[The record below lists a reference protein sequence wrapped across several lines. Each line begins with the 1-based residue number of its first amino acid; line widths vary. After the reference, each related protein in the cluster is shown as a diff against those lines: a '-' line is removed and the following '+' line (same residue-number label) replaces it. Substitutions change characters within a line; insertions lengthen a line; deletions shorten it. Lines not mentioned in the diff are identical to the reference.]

1 MPNLPEFPF
10 ARWKVVVFGI
20 FVILILGVRF
30 EPASEV
36 SASFEGSSLALNTAA
51 ITQGY
56 KVGHSGVDVAGK
68 KGSAVKSFTSGTVV
82 KVANEDNYCPGKGFG
97 KYVMVEDESGSY
109 TFLYAHLNSFDVSE
123 GDNVDEGEMIGT
135 VGTTGKVT
143 GPHLHLTVFKTN
155 TLETKD
161 HACGARLTGETINPL
176 KVLNTQKS

>member
-1 MPNLPEFPF
+1 
-10 ARWKVVVFGI
+10 
-20 FVILILGVRF
+20 
-30 EPASEV
+30 
-36 SASFEGSSLALNTAA
+36 
-51 ITQGY
+51 
-56 KVGHSGVDVAGK
+56 
-68 KGSAVKSFTSGTVV
+68 
-82 KVANEDNYCPGKGFG
+82 VANEDNYCPGKGFG

-155 TLETKD
+155 TLDTKD
-161 HACGARLTGETINPL
+161 HACGERLTGETINPL